1 MRKSAIAVFGAVLC
15 GTLFAA
21 DISDPAVIYLKPE
34 KFRMWHTAEDNVVT
48 VRWARPATASRTTL
62 SVTGYKFSQVFENLT
77 AESAEI
83 TLPAPD
89 DTTKEGAYTI
99 TLAFNDG
106 TEKSAVLGVVR
117 GTGAS
122 ASTAGVAVLP
132 DPTAAK
138 WGHFKA
144 KAVTVPVPEGAE
156 SITVDGEVKPTGL
169 GGDAGWYTVAPV
181 KGGADTTVAVGESEV
196 TLTADGNGLLLLFK

>member
-15 GTLFAA
+15 GTLFAV
-21 DISDPAVIYLKPE
+21 DISDPAVVYLKPE

-48 VRWARPATASRTTL
+48 VRWARPATATRTTL
-62 SVTGYKFSQVFENLT
+62 TVAGYKFEQAFENLT

-89 DTTKEGAYTI
+89 DTAREGAYTI

-144 KAVTVPVPEGAE
+144 KAVTVPVPEGVE
-156 SITVDGEVKPTGL
+156 SITVDGEAKPTGL

>member
-1 MRKSAIAVFGAVLC
+1 MRKSAIVVLGAVFCGAA
-15 GTLFAA
+15 FAA

-34 KFRMWHTAEDNVVT
+34 KFRMWHTAEGNVVT

-62 SVTGYKFSQVFENLT
+62 TVAGYKFSQAFENLT

-99 TLAFNDG
+99 TLTFNDG

-132 DPTAAK
+132 DPAAAK

-156 SITVDGEVKPTGL
+156 SITVDGEAKPTGL

>member
-1 MRKSAIAVFGAVLC
+1 MKAQLIAAVAVFGIASA
-15 GTLFAA
+15 FAA

-34 KFRMWHTAEDNVVT
+34 RFRMWHTAEGNVVT

-62 SVTGYKFSQVFENLT
+62 TVTGYKFSQAFENLT

-89 DTTKEGAYTI
+89 DTVKEGAYTI

-122 ASTAGVAVLP
+122 ASTDGVAVLP
-132 DPTAAK
+132 DPTADK

-156 SITVDGEVKPTGL
+156 SITVDGEVRPTGL

-181 KGGADTTVAVGESEV
+181 KGGAETVVAVGGSEV
-196 TLTADGNGLLLLFK
+196 TLTADGNGLYILFK